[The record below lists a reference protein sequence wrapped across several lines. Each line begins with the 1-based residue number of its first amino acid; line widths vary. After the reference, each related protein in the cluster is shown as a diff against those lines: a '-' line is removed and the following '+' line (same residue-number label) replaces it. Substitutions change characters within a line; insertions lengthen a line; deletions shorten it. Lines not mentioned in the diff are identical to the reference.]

1 MEFKKTTKY
10 DVKEKGLRIIDG
22 KIVNA
27 DGEILD
33 LGAMLEKVY
42 SDSEFDLST
51 TAKTEESYDL
61 AELD

>member
-10 DVKEKGLRIIDG
+10 DVKEKGLRIING
-22 KIVNA
+22 NIINS
-27 DGEILD
+27 DGEIID

-61 AELD
+61 AELN